1 MFLTS
6 HVKTPLALRFVI
18 ALAIVGSLLAV
29 GRSPAIA
36 SHNKANAYASLPTI
50 QWNGMVGLTGWFPTL
65 DPAQVTNSI
74 SQQIIYKIYRPPL
87 ELLPGAKYSP
97 TGGLAT
103 LKVSKDGL
111 TYTFTFHKGLKFS
124 NGDPLTA
131 VDMQF
136 SLLRHL
142 AHATASPT
150 APVRLFD
157 IVGAAA
163 YYAGTADSVP
173 GIVLVNKYV
182 LQLHTTHLNTAFP
195 FSFAIYANQ
204 ILDHKIL
211 AGKPS
216 TANNNYLT
224 NDCSANVG
232 AGPFKFV
239 CRNNNDDLSS
249 FYAPGSTPQTTLV
262 PNPYFYGKKPTY
274 KLHMEAIKD
283 VDTAYLDFRAGQLDV
298 SPLPASAVASNK
310 GKKGYFGF
318 GSSLVNYLSP
328 AADLPPFN
336 NVHCR
341 LAVAYAID
349 TDKIN
354 KTVLHGT
361 QLTIHDMV
369 PKGFLGY
376 YSGKGEPSYNVK
388 KAKAELAKCPGGIH
402 GVKLTY
408 SADPTSDLVYAGAIP
423 SMLAAVGIDVTG
435 QSVPPADAIK
445 LSSQPQKASGTTL
458 LADALGISS
467 AAITCAYREVN
478 PSTNT
483 ADWVS
488 AKFTSL
494 CTKAVSTFDLK
505 KRAQLY
511 IQAQHVC
518 LQQACWITLGQ
529 PGNFAIA
536 KPWLGGL
543 QGDNYY
549 GYIVGKN
556 YNWANVTIA
565 KH

>member
-1 MFLTS
+1 ME
-6 HVKTPLALRFVI
+6 
-18 ALAIVGSLLAV
+18 
-29 GRSPAIA
+29 
-36 SHNKANAYASLPTI
+36 
-50 QWNGMVGLTGWFPTL
+50 GLTGWFPTL

-74 SQQIIYKIYRPPL
+74 SQQIIYKIYAPPL
-87 ELLPGAKYSP
+87 KLLPGARYSP

-111 TYTFTFHKGLKFS
+111 TYTFTFRKGLRFS

-173 GIVLVNKYV
+173 GIQLVNKYV
-182 LQLHTTHLNTAFP
+182 LKLNTTHLNTAFP

-204 ILDHKIL
+204 ILDHKLL

-224 NDCSANVG
+224 NTCSANVG

-239 CRNNNDDLSS
+239 CRNNNSDLSS
-249 FYAPGSTPQTTLV
+249 FYAPGSTPQVTLV
-262 PNPYFYGKKPTY
+262 PNPYYYGKKPTY

-283 VDTAYLDFRAGQLDV
+283 PDTAYLDFRAGQLDLT
-298 SPLPASAVASNK
+298 PLPASAVASNK
-310 GKKGYFGF
+310 GKPGYFAF
-318 GSSLVNYLSP
+318 GGSEVDYLSP

-349 TDKIN
+349 TAKID

-361 QLTIHDMV
+361 FLTVHDMV

-376 YSGKGEPSYNVK
+376 YPGKGEPAYNPK
-388 KAKAELAKCPGGIH
+388 LAKQELAKCPGGIH
-402 GVKLTY
+402 GVKLLYTA
-408 SADPTSDLVYAGAIP
+408 SSDDDLVYGGAIP
-423 SMLAAVGIDVTG
+423 AMLAAVGIDVTG
-435 QSVPPADAIK
+435 QSVPPADAIA
-445 LSSQPQKASGTTL
+445 LSSQPQKTTGTTL

-467 AAITCAYREVN
+467 AAITCAYREANPAENTSDWVN
-478 PSTNT
+478 ARFT
-483 ADWVS
+483 AD
-488 AKFTSL
+488 
-494 CTKAVSTFDLK
+494 CNKAAQTFDLK

-511 IQAQHVC
+511 IAAQHIC
-518 LQQACWITLGQ
+518 LQQACWISIGQ
-529 PGNFAIA
+529 PGQFWLA
-536 KPWLGGL
+536 KSYLHGL

-549 GYIVGKN
+549 PYVVAKN
-556 YNWANVTIA
+556 YDWSNLTVS